1 MKAFFNWSGGKDS
14 ALALYH
20 AQKTSNYSI
29 EKLLTNINGK
39 HRRISMH
46 GVREALLEKQAKAIG
61 IPLQKVLLPEQPS
74 MQQYEQMVKQNLEQ
88 LKKENFT
95 HSVFGDIFLED
106 LKKYREHQLASV
118 GITAVFPL
126 WERNTKQLL
135 HEFMDLGFKT
145 IVVCIKT
152 ELLPKEFAGRIIDK
166 DFLRDLPGNVDP
178 CGENGEFH
186 SFVFDGP
193 IFSKPVNFK
202 KGEVIYK
209 EYQSPKTSDATPA
222 NSTTGF

>member
-1 MKAFFNWSGGKDS
+1 
-14 ALALYH
+14 
-20 AQKTSNYSI
+20 
-29 EKLLTNINGK
+29 
-39 HRRISMH
+39 
-46 GVREALLEKQAKAIG
+46 LLEKQAKAIG

-209 EYQSPKTSDATPA
+209 EYPSPKTSDATPA
-222 NSTTGF
+222 NSTTGFYFQELIPSNEEGLSNFEEWKST